1 MIVCIGIGPGSLDY
15 LTALGKNLIEDAEV
29 VAGFD
34 TVLDLVAP
42 VIREGATRIG
52 MNYRDQTAKLGEV
65 AALHHA
71 GRRCVVAFMGDVH
84 FSGFQFLERVEL
96 ACGHKVD
103 TVPGISSAQI
113 MASRGRVCFDETTF
127 LTFHRRGDV
136 EPFKRHLIHALEDG
150 RNAIVI
156 PRPWDFMPRDVA
168 AYCLTHG
175 IDGSRP
181 VEVWEALTQAE
192 ASWAGRLGD
201 CTAEFSDL
209 SIMLIRA
216 PAEFP
221 SQLDSPES
229 GAIQSGAVQP
239 GAV

>member
-1 MIVCIGIGPGSLDY
+1 MIICTGIGPGHLQY
-15 LTALGKNLIEDAEV
+15 LTALGQQLLSEAEV

-34 TVLDLVAP
+34 TVLDLVTP
-42 VIREGATRIG
+42 LIRTDAVRIG
-52 MNYRDQTAKLGEV
+52 MNYRDQTARLEEV

-71 GRRCVVAFMGDVH
+71 GKRCVVAFMGDVH

-96 ACGHKVD
+96 ACGHRVD

-136 EPFKRHLIHALEDG
+136 QPFKRHLIHALEDG

-156 PRPWDFMPRDVA
+156 PRPWDFMPRDIA
-168 AYCLTHG
+168 AYCLEHG
-175 IDGSRP
+175 IDGARP
-181 VEVWEALTQAE
+181 AEVWEALTQHE
-192 ASWAGRLGD
+192 ASWSGRLD
-201 CTAEFSDL
+201 ECTAEFSDL

-229 GAIQSGAVQP
+229 GALAGSA
-239 GAV
+239 

>member
-1 MIVCIGIGPGSLDY
+1 MIICTGIGPGHLQY
-15 LTALGKNLIEDAEV
+15 LTALGQQLLSEAEV

-42 VIREGATRIG
+42 LIRTDAVRINL
-52 MNYRDQTAKLGEV
+52 NYRDQTARLEEV

-71 GRRCVVAFMGDVH
+71 GKRCVVAFMGDVH

-96 ACGHKVD
+96 ACGHRVD

-136 EPFKRHLIHALEDG
+136 QPFKRHLIHALKDG

-156 PRPWDFMPRDVA
+156 PRPWDFMPREIA
-168 AYCLTHG
+168 AYCLEHG
-175 IDGSRP
+175 VDGARP
-181 VEVWEALTQAE
+181 AEVWEALTQDE
-192 ASWAGRLGD
+192 ASWSGRLDD

-216 PAEFP
+216 LAEFP

-229 GAIQSGAVQP
+229 GALAGNA
-239 GAV
+239 

>member
-1 MIVCIGIGPGSLDY
+1 MIICTGIGPGHLQY
-15 LTALGKNLIEDAEV
+15 LTALGQQLLSEAEV

-34 TVLDLVAP
+34 TVLDLVTP
-42 VIREGATRIG
+42 LIRTDAVRIG
-52 MNYRDQTAKLGEV
+52 MNYRDQTARLEEV

-71 GRRCVVAFMGDVH
+71 GKRCVVAFMGDVH

-96 ACGHKVD
+96 ACGHRVD

-136 EPFKRHLIHALEDG
+136 QPFKRHLIHALEDG

-156 PRPWDFMPRDVA
+156 PRPWDFMPRDIA
-168 AYCLTHG
+168 AYCLEHG
-175 IDGSRP
+175 INGARP
-181 VEVWEALTQAE
+181 AEVWEALTQHE
-192 ASWAGRLGD
+192 ASWSGRLD
-201 CTAEFSDL
+201 ECTAEFSDL

-229 GAIQSGAVQP
+229 GALAGSA
-239 GAV
+239 

>member
-1 MIVCIGIGPGSLDY
+1 MIICTGIGPGHLQY
-15 LTALGKNLIEDAEV
+15 LTALGQQLLSEAEV

-42 VIREGATRIG
+42 LIRTDAVRIG
-52 MNYRDQTAKLGEV
+52 MNYRDQTARLEEV

-71 GRRCVVAFMGDVH
+71 GKRCVVAFMGDVH

-96 ACGHKVD
+96 ACGHRVD

-136 EPFKRHLIHALEDG
+136 QPFKRHLIHALEDG

-156 PRPWDFMPRDVA
+156 PRPWDFMPRDIA
-168 AYCLTHG
+168 AYCLEHG
-175 IDGSRP
+175 IDGARP
-181 VEVWEALTQAE
+181 TEVWEALTQHE
-192 ASWAGRLGD
+192 ASWSGRLD
-201 CTAEFSDL
+201 ECTAEFSDL

-229 GAIQSGAVQP
+229 GALAGSA
-239 GAV
+239 

>member
-1 MIVCIGIGPGSLDY
+1 MIICVGIGPGSLDY
-15 LTALGKNLIEDAEV
+15 LTALGKKLLEDAEV

-34 TVLDLVAP
+34 TVLGLVAP
-42 VIREGATRIG
+42 VLAPDTVQIG
-52 MNYRDQTAKLGEV
+52 MGYRDQVAKLEEV

-71 GRRCVVAFMGDVH
+71 GKRCVVAFMGDVH

-96 ACGHKVD
+96 ACGHLVD

-127 LTFHRRGDV
+127 LTFHRRGDI
-136 EPFKRHLIHALEDG
+136 EPFKRHLVHVLEDG
-150 RNAIVI
+150 RNAIII
-156 PRPWDFMPRDVA
+156 PRPWDFMPRDIA
-168 AYCLTHG
+168 AYALECG
-175 IDGSRP
+175 IPADRP

-192 ASWAGRLGD
+192 ASWAGRLD
-201 CTAEFSDL
+201 ECTAEFSDL

-221 SQLDSPES
+221 SQLESPES
-229 GAIQSGAVQP
+229 GARL
-239 GAV
+239 